1 MFRMNDEKMQAIRM
15 MTEIESGV
23 VRSTFMFSE
32 SVLES
37 MARHLDRLAKESLV
51 NEGKDVYL
59 AMSKFIREECADGER
74 KSQKRD

>member
-1 MFRMNDEKMQAIRM
+1 MFRMTDEKMQAIKM

-37 MARHLDRLAKESLV
+37 MAKHLDRLARESLV
-51 NEGKDVYL
+51 DEGKNVYL
-59 AMSKFIREECADGER
+59 AILKFVLRVIMN
-74 KSQKRD
+74 